1 MSLVKSK
8 AFKDLEKTIKI
19 GQEIKSIDTMIK
31 FLKKRKT
38 RLLKRLGID
47 DGMGNSWNNCNI
59 NVFNIHFD
67 F

>member
-1 MSLVKSK
+1 MSLTKSK
-8 AFKDLEKTIKI
+8 EFKYLEKTIKI

-47 DGMGNSWNNCNI
+47 DGMGNS
-59 NVFNIHFD
+59 
-67 F
+67 

>member
-1 MSLVKSK
+1 MSLGRSK
-8 AFKDLEKTIKI
+8 EFKNLEKTIKI

-47 DGMGNSWNNCNI
+47 YGVANNWYNCNI
-59 NVFNIHFD
+59 NIFNVHFN

>member
-1 MSLVKSK
+1 MSLLRSK
-8 AFKDLEKTIKI
+8 EFKNLEKTIKI

-38 RLLKRLGID
+38 RLLKRLRINYGV
-47 DGMGNSWNNCNI
+47 GNSWSNCNI
-59 NVFNIHFD
+59 NVFNIHFY